1 MHHLPHAPCPLYRVL
16 KPVNFTI
23 AAPPG
28 GTNGTV
34 CHTETLNLICNSSEV
49 VVARIQGGGL
59 PNRDGPTE
67 NCTYD
72 PSKHC
77 LGYQSTG
84 GVSIS
89 DVRNCVW
96 KKSSCSFG
104 PRPAAYFSCKGV
116 PSFLNII
123 IYSQFQCYNS
133 KYVL

>member
-1 MHHLPHAPCPLYRVL
+1 MSLSRVL
-16 KPVNFTI
+16 KTVNFTI

-34 CHTETLNLICNSSEV
+34 CRTETLNLACNSSEV

-84 GVSIS
+84 VSII

-104 PRPAAYFSCKGV
+104 PTSPAMFSCRT
-116 PSFLNII
+116 SLSHLNII
-123 IYSQFQCYNS
+123 HYSQFQCYNS